1 MTVNSQTVSNNMYG
15 MNPDFNVAAESSPK
29 GLVQIVTNG
38 LSVPYYD
45 YVSVAYPLTTTEVYT
60 FKVGGTG
67 GTTVATVT
75 IVYTDATKENLSTVT
90 RT

>member
-1 MTVNSQTVSNNMYG
+1 MTVNSQIVSNNMYG
-15 MNPDFNVAAESSPK
+15 INPDFNVAAESSPK
-29 GLVQIVTNG
+29 GQVQIVTNG

-60 FKVGGTG
+60 FKVGGAG